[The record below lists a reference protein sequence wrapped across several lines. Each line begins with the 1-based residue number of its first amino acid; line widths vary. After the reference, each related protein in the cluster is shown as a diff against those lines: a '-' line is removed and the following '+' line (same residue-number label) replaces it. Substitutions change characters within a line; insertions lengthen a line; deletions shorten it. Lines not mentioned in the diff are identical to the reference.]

1 MSAPPL
7 FSMFLSCD
15 ELHELTNR
23 TQSSAQL
30 RVLRAMG
37 IEHRKRPDG
46 SVAVLRSHIQQL
58 FGASNDTRA
67 PKPVEPNWGALNA
80 TST

>member
-1 MSAPPL
+1 
-7 FSMFLSCD
+7 MFLSRD
-15 ELHELTNR
+15 ELHGLTNR
-23 TQSSAQL
+23 VQSSAQL

-46 SVAVLRSHIQQL
+46 SVAVLRSHVHQI
-58 FGASNDTRA
+58 FGAAAGTRA